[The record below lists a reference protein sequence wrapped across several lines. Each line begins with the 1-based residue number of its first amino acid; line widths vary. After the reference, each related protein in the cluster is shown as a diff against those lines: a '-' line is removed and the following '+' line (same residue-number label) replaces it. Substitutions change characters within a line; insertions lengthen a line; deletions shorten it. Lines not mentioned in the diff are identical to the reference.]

1 MGQSRGRRRR
11 DETPRSIQ
19 ENIESAKESK
29 KHGKCKG
36 HKITAKVDTRRKN
49 ASHELPQR
57 AIMSVMLNSIGF
69 FQLSI
74 TESTLE

>member
-19 ENIESAKESK
+19 ENIESAKERK
-29 KHGKCKG
+29 KHGKWG
-36 HKITAKVDTRRKN
+36 HKITVKVDTRRKN

-74 TESTLE
+74 TESILE